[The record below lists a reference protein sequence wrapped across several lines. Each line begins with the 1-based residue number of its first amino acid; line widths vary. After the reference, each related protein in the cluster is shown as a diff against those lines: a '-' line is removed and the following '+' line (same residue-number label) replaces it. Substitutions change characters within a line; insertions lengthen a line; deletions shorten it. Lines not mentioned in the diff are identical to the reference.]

1 MRIAFFSTMAGM
13 PWGGSE
19 ELWCR
24 TAQVLLERGHE
35 VAFNSINWPATPA
48 PLQRLI
54 EGGAKGHFRSRKRMG
69 RTLNSVLL
77 RLRLVRLK
85 YMSWLRQCRPD
96 FVLIS
101 LSCHTDDPQI
111 AITCQTLNIP
121 YAIVLQAAGT
131 HNWMETR
138 RLEDYRAAYTQARRC
153 FFVSEENREL
163 VESNLALALT
173 RAEIVD
179 NPFTVRAD
187 AAPSWPATAPHWKLA
202 CVARVHYLTKAQD
215 LIIRVL
221 RMPKWRARP
230 LHVALWGH
238 DNGNLAQFRRALDI
252 YGLHRQLE
260 YGGVSND
267 IEQLWSDHHGLLLPS
282 RTEGN
287 ALSLIEAM
295 MCGRVPITTNVG
307 RAAQLI
313 DDNHSG
319 FIAPAATAQLLD
331 EVLER
336 AWNCRNDWRAMGQR
350 AAQAIRARHS
360 LRPADDFADRILAAA
375 ANTPTA
381 ARKLAA

>member
-1 MRIAFFSTMAGM
+1 MRIAFFSTMAGL

-24 TAQVLLERGHE
+24 AARVLLERGHD
-35 VAFNSINWPATPA
+35 VSFNSVDWPATPT

-54 EGGAKGHFRSRKRMG
+54 EQGAQAHFRSRKRMG
-69 RTLNSVLL
+69 RTLNSILL

-85 YMSWLRQCRPD
+85 HMSWLRKSRPD

-101 LSCHTDDPQI
+101 FSCHTDDPHI
-111 AITCQTLNIP
+111 AITCRTLNIP

-131 HNWMETR
+131 HNWIETR
-138 RLEDYRAAYTQARRC
+138 RLEDYRSIYTQARRC
-153 FFVSEENREL
+153 FFVSNENRAL
-163 VESNLALALT
+163 VESNLALELP

-179 NPFTVRAD
+179 NPFTVPVD
-187 AAPSWPATAPHWKLA
+187 AAPTWPATAPHWKLA

-221 RMPKWRARP
+221 RLPKWRARP
-230 LHVALWGH
+230 LHVTLWGN
-238 DNGNLAQFRRALDI
+238 DNGNLNQFRRALDV

-267 IEQLWSDHHGLLLPS
+267 IEQLWSEHHGLLLPS

-313 DDNHSG
+313 DDNDSG

-336 AWNCRNDWRAMGQR
+336 AWNRRNDWRAMGQR
-350 AAQAIRARHS
+350 AAQAIRTRHS
-360 LRPADDFADRILAAA
+360 LRPAEDFADRILAAA
-375 ANTPTA
+375 SYSPA
-381 ARKLAA
+381 AKKLAA